1 MLVLERRVGEE
12 LVFSN
17 GLRLRLEEIGLDD
30 ARLALSSDEW
40 RQVVAWPFEK
50 MLPLAASVAVRI
62 HRRNSQR
69 VAMAI
74 HAPREVMVLRAEL
87 LEIPGARRS
96 RPAGGHGASGRC
108 SGDWHRPAPAP
119 AESAFQRQRARL
131 LRRPSA

>member
-30 ARLALSSDEW
+30 ARLALSSDEG
-40 RQVVAWPFEK
+40 RAVVSWPFEK

-69 VAMAI
+69 VTMTI
-74 HAPREVMVLRAEL
+74 HAPREVGVLRAEL
-87 LEIPGARRS
+87 LEISSARRS
-96 RPAGGHGASGRC
+96 RPAVGHVASGRC
-108 SGDWHRPAPAP
+108 SAG
-119 AESAFQRQRARL
+119 
-131 LRRPSA
+131 